1 MYVSTTETALELVV
15 YRITLTSLV
24 SKKTIR
30 EYLPSKGGL
39 QVASLQISEI
49 LSSHEHFLQLANGL
63 VNLINSDERKW
74 SHQVPGSTKS
84 F

>member
-1 MYVSTTETALELVV
+1 MYVSTIETALEVVV

-30 EYLPSKGGL
+30 RYLPSKGGFT
-39 QVASLQISEI
+39 SLQISYPVTNN
-49 LSSHEHFLQLANGL
+49 FLQLANGL
-63 VNLINSDERKW
+63 VSLIKSAERKW
-74 SHQVPGSTKS
+74 SHQVPGSTES